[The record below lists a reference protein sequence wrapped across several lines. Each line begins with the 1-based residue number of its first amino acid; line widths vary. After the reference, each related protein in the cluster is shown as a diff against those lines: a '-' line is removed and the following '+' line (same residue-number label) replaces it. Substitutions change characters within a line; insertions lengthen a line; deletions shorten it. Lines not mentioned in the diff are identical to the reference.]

1 VAPLA
6 LRDGPWCSPTLS
18 VCSEKFRGTLCES
31 TSEKIRKK
39 GGDKKASH
47 EFSLLLRV
55 RETASLSRSF
65 KSGKGELLG
74 FFSPLHSHVRWTP
87 WSVLQDGTIGSMHL
101 TGGKNWKKETTT
113 IPRCPYSCCRGTD
126 FSGYLLSETEEA
138 EEREDRAEMKVS
150 LSIPPPSEPPPS
162 RGKGAGTHTARI
174 KLEKVVCDRSFR
186 KNLVGRQSIEE

>member
-55 RETASLSRSF
+55 RETASLSHSF

-101 TGGKNWKKETTT
+101 TGGEK
-113 IPRCPYSCCRGTD
+113 
-126 FSGYLLSETEEA
+126 L
-138 EEREDRAEMKVS
+138 EERDHHNPSLPIFLLQRDGLFWVPFVRDRG
-150 LSIPPPSEPPPS
+150 S
-162 RGKGAGTHTARI
+162 RGER
-174 KLEKVVCDRSFR
+174 
-186 KNLVGRQSIEE
+186 RQSRNESFPLYPTPL